1 VIHPSLYCPF
11 VLFLNAQLTFV
22 EPHTLPLHAGGMPHL
37 QLIASPVEVDEE
49 PISVC
54 VNRNDFVGLVQLVCQ
69 RLSVTT
75 DLG

>member
-1 VIHPSLYCPF
+1 M
-11 VLFLNAQLTFV
+11 T
-22 EPHTLPLHAGGMPHL
+22 HL
-37 QLIASPVEVDEE
+37 QLIDSPVDVDEE